1 LGLETNTETRNTMC
15 RWLAYSGPEIY
26 LEDLII
32 KPSRSLLVQSQFARE
47 NYVENVPGL
56 PDGAFPTNGDGFG
69 VAWYGSRERPGLY
82 RDLRPAWSD
91 TNLVN
96 LAEQIQSRLF
106 LAHLRAANHGVVQ
119 RSNSHPFRYQRWTFQ
134 HNGEISGFGRIKRK
148 LQFAVR
154 EDLFPCIEGTTDSE
168 TAFYLALSFGLED
181 EPKVAMQC
189 MVGFVEQ
196 TQREAGIEEPFRLT
210 CAFSDGETLYAV
222 RHATSGQPKTLYYN
236 RSAAGLDEVLSEAAN
251 TPATGTILLSEPI
264 DDCPG
269 NWVSVPP
276 ASFVSVH
283 AGRVGVE
290 TFRPCPP
297 PTNGESSDPMMV

>member
-1 LGLETNTETRNTMC
+1 MAYKTSALCLGLDTQAETRNTMC

-32 KPSRSLLVQSQFARE
+32 KPARSLLVQSQFARE
-47 NYVENVPGL
+47 NFVENMPGQ

-69 VAWYGSRERPGLY
+69 VAWYGSREQPGLY

-96 LAEQIQSRLF
+96 LAEQIRSRLF
-106 LAHLRAANHGVVQ
+106 LAHLRAANQGLVQ
-119 RSNSHPFRYQRWTFQ
+119 RTNSHPFRHERWTFQ
-134 HNGEISGFGRIKRK
+134 HNGEISGFGRIKRS

-154 EDLFPCIEGTTDSE
+154 DDLFGRIEGTTDSE
-168 TAFYLALSFGLED
+168 TAFYLALSLGLESD
-181 EPKVAMQC
+181 PKGAMEA

-196 TQREAGIEEPFRLT
+196 VQQEAGIEEPFRLT
-210 CAFSDGETLYAV
+210 CAFSDGENLYAV
-222 RHATSGQPKTLYYN
+222 RHATRGTPKTLYYN
-236 RSAAGLDEVLSEAAN
+236 RSAAGLDEVLNEDAA

-264 DDCPG
+264 DDCPD

-276 ASFVSVH
+276 GSFVSVR

-290 TFRPCPP
+290 GFRP
-297 PTNGESSDPMMV
+297 TAAE

>member
-1 LGLETNTETRNTMC
+1 MC

-32 KPSRSLLVQSQFARE
+32 KPARSLLVQSQFARE
-47 NYVENVPGL
+47 NFVENVPGL

-96 LAEQIQSRLF
+96 LAEQIRSRLF

-134 HNGEISGFGRIKRK
+134 HNGEISGFGRIKRQ

-168 TAFYLALSFGLED
+168 TAFYLALSFGLD
-181 EPKVAMQC
+181 QDPKSAMEG

-196 TQREAGIEEPFRLT
+196 AQREVGIDEPFRLT
-210 CAFSDGETLYAV
+210 CAFSDGEALYAV
-222 RHATSGQPKTLYYN
+222 RHATRGTPKTLYYN
-236 RSAAGLDEVLSEAAN
+236 RSAAGLDEVLNEDAE

-269 NWVSVPP
+269 NWVAVPP
-276 ASFVSVH
+276 GSFVSVR
-283 AGRVGVE
+283 AGRVQVQD
-290 TFRPCPP
+290 FSPQPP
-297 PTNGESSDPMMV
+297 NDLRESMPSCSV